1 MNKEIPFN
9 LDSNEITQVAR
20 QKMMSDFDML
30 GAIETLKS
38 IKPREDIGTIGTIMM
53 YYKILDG
60 QMGFTGIYPGEDIK
74 LQEEN
79 RSGLLHNWFAIVKST
94 IDDLSFE
101 NSKFTRLLEICEEIL
116 SKDELRELNKKMG
129 EDIFCLESAEI
140 QQGITEKLRHTIN
153 DEDSGFLDPSGT
165 FHPVDYGSHLTAAQD
180 IAFGEYH
187 DEAVEYKST
196 CLSKSIYPQ
205 YTDFLVSKGWCFLHN
220 PDLTVTTVNMPTR
233 LTNAQTNWLF
243 DFYMRHGLEKKAFDL
258 IY

>member
-9 LDSNEITQVAR
+9 LDSSEITQVAR

-94 IDDLSFE
+94 IDDLSSE
-101 NSKFTRLLEICEEIL
+101 NTKFMRLLEICESIL
-116 SKDELRELNKKMG
+116 SKEELKKINSEIG
-129 EDIFCLESAEI
+129 EDLFCINSNKIIEDI
-140 QQGITEKLRHTIN
+140 KVRRTIRN
-153 DEDSGFLDPSGT
+153 EDSGFLDPSGT
-165 FHPVDYGSHLTAAQD
+165 FHSVDYGNHLVAAKD
-180 IAFGEYH
+180 IAFEEYH
-187 DEAVEYKST
+187 DDAMQYKCD

-205 YTDFLVSKGWCFLHN
+205 YTDFLISKGWCFLHN
-220 PDLTVTTVNMPTR
+220 PDLTVTTVNTPIR